1 MLVSRSLSGRA
12 RTRKK
17 TVIAAR
23 YLSDL
28 TEATG
33 GREWSAES
41 TSELRAIYL
50 SILAE
55 VKNRYLISYQ
65 PRGVPLPGWHDVRVE
80 VDGFGRDEVR
90 ARPGYSVE
98 P

>member
-1 MLVSRSLSGRA
+1 M
-12 RTRKK
+12 
-17 TVIAAR
+17 IAAK

-55 VKNRYLISYQ
+55 MKNRYLIGYQ
-65 PRGVPLPGWHDVRVE
+65 LRGVPLPGWHEVRVE
-80 VDGFGRDEVR
+80 VDGFGPDEVR
-90 ARPGYSVE
+90 ARPGYSVQ